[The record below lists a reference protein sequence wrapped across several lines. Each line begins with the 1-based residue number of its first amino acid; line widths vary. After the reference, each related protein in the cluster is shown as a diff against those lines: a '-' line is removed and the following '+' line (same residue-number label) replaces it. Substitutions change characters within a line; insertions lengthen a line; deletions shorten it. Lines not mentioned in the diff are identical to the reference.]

1 MAPQHRATI
10 CVFLYLFFGIKL
22 SNFGAIR
29 KLTYNHVWSKKTFCT
44 NKRCNKATCV
54 KNPGFKTS
62 CPNPYPSPRAI
73 IATTYICTSLG
84 LRQPLASSAAPS
96 KRRAWQAY
104 QKNIITI
111 KKNPTKLI
119 VPLTI
124 FWSSSGFHGFAS
136 IFHGVHQFVHVFSSV
151 FYPVHRFFHGCAS
164 IFRGLPRFCHVF
176 LQFSMASSIFHCLV
190 QFPCFQWFIHSAV
203 A

>member
-1 MAPQHRATI
+1 M
-10 CVFLYLFFGIKL
+10 V
-22 SNFGAIR
+22 
-29 KLTYNHVWSKKTFCT
+29 KKTFCT

-73 IATTYICTSLG
+73 IATTYFCTSLG

-104 QKNIITI
+104 QKKYCYNQ
-111 KKNPTKLI
+111 KNPAKLI

-124 FWSSSGFHGFAS
+124 FYGFP
-136 IFHGVHQFVHVFSSV
+136 QVFMV
-151 FYPVHRFFHGCAS
+151 
-164 IFRGLPRFCHVF
+164 L
-176 LQFSMASSIFHCLV
+176 LQFSMAFINLSTCFLRFSIRFIDFSTVVLRFSVAFLDFATFFFNFLWHHRFSIVWFSFHVFNGLSIV
-190 QFPCFQWFIHSAV
+190 L
-203 A
+203 

>member
-1 MAPQHRATI
+1 M
-10 CVFLYLFFGIKL
+10 
-22 SNFGAIR
+22 
-29 KLTYNHVWSKKTFCT
+29 
-44 NKRCNKATCV
+44 
-54 KNPGFKTS
+54 KNPCFKTS

-73 IATTYICTSLG
+73 IATTYFCTSLG

-104 QKNIITI
+104 QKKYCYNQ
-111 KKNPTKLI
+111 KKSGQTHCSPNHFLW
-119 VPLTI
+119 
-124 FWSSSGFHGFAS
+124 FSSGFHGFAS